1 MLLSEADGEQIV
13 DLNVTAEL
21 AQLMKFTGDA
31 ATAIR
36 MYSAYSGGSPSA
48 HLLRHEDPRRD
59 SVELMFLADA
69 LHHFAPLGDALKSA
83 DLPEILRVCDR
94 LLVVFSEYKI
104 ERPELGARQPCLVFE
119 VWKSTVCLDEPISAL
134 KAMRAKAASI
144 LMQAPRART
153 T

>member
-1 MLLSEADGEQIV
+1 MLLSNADGEQTV

-21 AQLMKFTGDA
+21 AQLMKFTADA

-48 HLLRHEDPRRD
+48 YLLRPEDPQRD

-94 LLVVFSEYKI
+94 LLAVFAEYRI
-104 ERPELGARQPCLVFE
+104 ERPELGARQACLVFE
-119 VWKSTVCLDEPISAL
+119 VWKSTVCLDEPIAAL
-134 KAMRAKAASI
+134 KAIRAKAAST
-144 LMQAPRART
+144 LTQASSTRT
-153 T
+153 A